1 MPLHHFSHNADHGVV
16 VCRLCSTCLIA
27 RKESWIIHL
36 RASPHRST
44 GEELRLIVDHLS
56 TYTGLRSFDEL
67 RQRAIDLRCQAQPCR
82 SIDGLEIYDGYTCIC
97 ADGECHFQ
105 TRRLRTMR
113 EHMHVHA
120 KKAKQHSEATPLWR
134 ACKLQTYF
142 TAKGM
147 IDYFEVEDAAP
158 TISQQ
163 AAPLDISPSSSSSS
177 TSISAT
183 AVQHARSQFHQVIK
197 DQICHRSR
205 LSDVGRDALRFD
217 SRSDFE
223 PWLVTTGFPTHLDG
237 LRDAEIRSSYLLPAS
252 LDGNALLDGSSEASS
267 DSHLRRILIAAEHT
281 LRDAHRLCSDRSP
294 DRKLTQQRALTLNY
308 FRLNDASDAAT
319 SREAYL
325 RCPKNKNLLVTYF

>member
-1 MPLHHFSHNADHGVV
+1 MALDDFIYNAEHGVV
-16 VCRLCSTCLIA
+16 VCRSCATCLVP
-27 RKESWIIHL
+27 REQSWRHHL
-36 RASPHRST
+36 RAKPH
-44 GEELRLIVDHLS
+44 ELLRESLQRTVDHLA
-56 TYTGLRSFDEL
+56 TYSLRSSDEL
-67 RQRAIDLRCQAQPCR
+67 RAQAKNASRQPHPCQVIP
-82 SIDGLEIYDGYTCIC
+82 GLALYDGFIC
-97 ADGECHFQ
+97 HCAPGDCTYM
-105 TRRLRTMR
+105 TRRIKLMR
-113 EHMHVHA
+113 DHLTVHDN
-120 KKAKQHSEATPLWR
+120 KGKQHSDATPLWR
-134 ACKLQTYF
+134 VCKLQTYF

-177 TSISAT
+177 TSVSAT

-267 DSHLRRILIAAEHT
+267 DSHLRRNLIAAEHT

>member
-134 ACKLQTYF
+134 ACQLQTYF

-147 IDYFEVEDAAP
+147 IDYFEVEDVAPTMSPQTAPLNSPSSSFSDDTTP

-163 AAPLDISPSSSSSS
+163 AAPLGTSSSSLSPSAS
-177 TSISAT
+177 TI
-183 AVQHARSQFHQVIK
+183 AVQQQVRSHFHRVIK
-197 DQICHRSR
+197 ERICHRSQ
-205 LSDVGRDALRFD
+205 LSCAVRIPLRSKTHPD
-217 SRSDFE
+217 CD
-223 PWLVTTGFPTHLDG
+223 PWLVITGFSTHLDG
-237 LRDAEIRSSYLLPAS
+237 LYDAEIQSSY
-252 LDGNALLDGSSEASS
+252 ALHARSDENVVSNGSSENFS
-267 DSHLRRILIAAEHT
+267 DSELRRILIAAEHT
-281 LRDAHRLCSDRSP
+281 L
-294 DRKLTQQRALTLNY
+294 
-308 FRLNDASDAAT
+308 
-319 SREAYL
+319 
-325 RCPKNKNLLVTYF
+325 